1 MKGLLYFCTF
11 LLISGAS
18 FAQGLSCEKRD
29 FASLGIKNTTKTEV
43 RILLKET
50 VGPVVPVTELDL
62 ASLLQRRVLE
72 AQKLGM
78 IRASMD
84 KTRKALRNY
93 AREPVNL
100 NLPYAKES
108 KTWRFPL
115 MREKDLEKASPDVLH
130 VLQTQKRSYAFID
143 ADNAKHRKWAM
154 VLTTSEK
161 DVPLR
166 LVSVKGDRIA
176 FEKDTGVPLF
186 SDQGGVLVRRFAV
199 KEIPSLVRLT
209 NREGI
214 GQTFPK

>member
-1 MKGLLYFCTF
+1 MKAIPYFCAF
-11 LLISGAS
+11 LLLSCSSFVLGA
-18 FAQGLSCEKRD
+18 SCEKPD
-29 FASLGIKNTTKTEV
+29 FAPFGMKNTSKTEV

-84 KTRKALRNY
+84 KTRKALRNH

-108 KTWRFPL
+108 KTWRFTL
-115 MREKDLEKASPDVLH
+115 MRDKDLEKVSPDVLEA
-130 VLQTQKRSYAFID
+130 LQAQKRSYAFID
-143 ADNAKHRKWAM
+143 ADNTKHRKWAM
-154 VLTTSEK
+154 GLTSNAK
-161 DVPLR
+161 DVPVR

-176 FEKDTGVPLF
+176 FEKETGVSLF
-186 SDQGGVLVRRFAV
+186 SDQGGVLTRRFAV
-199 KEIPSLVRLT
+199 KEIPALVRLT
-209 NREGI
+209 HREGI
-214 GQTFPK
+214 GQTFP